1 MVGGQGVSWRE
12 DRAALQQAGRHKQ
25 RKSQGGELS
34 VPHCLSGEPRAPL
47 ALTRLLCF
55 SGQSGVDGAGA
66 VLPLG
71 SRRRVHLPPLAPHH
85 PADLLLQPRRQGLG
99 RQLRGVPRA
108 RLR

>member
-1 MVGGQGVSWRE
+1 MFWRE
-12 DRAALQQAGRHKQ
+12 DRAALGQAGRHSQ
-25 RKSQGGELS
+25 RKSQGGVLS
-34 VPHCLSGEPRAPL
+34 VPRSLFGELGAHPV
-47 ALTRLLCF
+47 LTQLLCF

-85 PADLLLQPRRQGLG
+85 SANLLLQPRWQGMG
-99 RQLRGVPRA
+99 GQLRGVPHA